1 MKKIFIL
8 SGLFI
13 SFFINPFMKASNKKV
28 FDFNPNETKLDNN
41 HCNEYRKIGLYKLQE
56 FALENNRN
64 LLNTK
69 LNIQS
74 AKDIKNYHRKSL
86 LPKFSITGNIDKA
99 IDEWTEVNATNK
111 EDSSSSEAFVLSS
124 TDTNTLSAEINW
136 SLLNPTIYSN
146 IKAANHDLKETKY
159 FSQTTYNELLKN
171 VRLASINVDQQI
183 NNIKS
188 TQDSIKRAKKLLE
201 ISKAQLES
209 GFITVQ
215 DFLRQKNQSF
225 AYEKELNVNLL
236 SLKTSLNN
244 LNLLINNNYNNCPL
258 VAFDSNNYIKN
269 KKNKIVS
276 TESDLIFQAFENR
289 SDLKSIEEK
298 INAKKARLQYYR
310 RANLPNTN
318 LYLSATIYES
328 DADEKISHT
337 DRSETDTFY
346 NDISIGLT
354 STSTFSAGQN
364 NSMIRSI
371 KSEIKTLENQ
381 FLDLKDSIRINI
393 NNLLLERDTINR
405 QDIIFKKQ
413 LNSAERTY
421 NAIEIAFA
429 KGYSSMSEV
438 LDAQRSLSN
447 SEKDL
452 IINESNKAKNLVNL
466 LRQLSISD
474 L

>member
-8 SGLFI
+8 SSLII
-13 SFFINPFMKASNKKV
+13 SFFINPFIKASNKKV
-28 FDFNPNETKLDNN
+28 LDFNPNETKLDNN
-41 HCNEYRKIGLYKLQE
+41 QCNEYRKIGLYNLQD
-56 FALENNRN
+56 FALKNNRN

-74 AKDIKNYHRKSL
+74 AKDIRNYHSKSL
-86 LPKFSITGNIDKA
+86 LPNFSITGTIDNA
-99 IDEWTEVNATNK
+99 IDEWAEVNATNK
-111 EDSSSSEAFVLSS
+111 ADSSSSEAFVLSS

-136 SLLNPTIYSN
+136 NVLNPTIYSS

-171 VRLASINVDQQI
+171 VRLASINVDQEI

-209 GFITVQ
+209 GFITLQ

-225 AYEKELNVNLL
+225 AYENELNVNLL

-244 LNLLINNNYNNCPL
+244 LNLLINNNNCPL

-298 INAKKARLQYYR
+298 ISAKKARLQYYR

-328 DADEKISHT
+328 AADEKISST

-346 NDISIGLT
+346 NDISIGIT

-393 NNLLLERDTINR
+393 NNLLLERDTINQ

-421 NAIEIAFA
+421 SAIEIAFA

-438 LDAQRSLSN
+438 LDAQRLLSN

-466 LRQLSISD
+466 LRELSISD